1 MNPVQNVDTSLNY
14 LKVTILKDLI
24 YEGQLDSKQKMHVI
38 GRMFD

>member
-24 YEGQLDSKQKMHVI
+24 YEGQLDSNQKMHGI